1 MVHPGVQR
9 GLLVGLDLW
18 ISARSLAVWI
28 GGRNMVAGRGAAL
41 VAGRKVVLIALGL
54 LPGWLGILPVEP
66 AKRLAGADLA
76 AGKSHG
82 FKGSLVAE
90 FRLHVRLL
98 GRRRAGARIFRFV
111 VCVLFGHK
119 AQPTRGSPQS
129 RYFFTQSTTNLV
141 PLLLAFVMTAKKLL
155 SRLRPQGAEETSDV
169 FRQKFWLFGGGEVA
183 AARHF
188 SPALKVIS
196 PLDPG
201 AGGKGRL
208 LGKVCHRAGHAHTFA
223 FLELQRP
230 LLRLIIKPAG

>member
-1 MVHPGVQR
+1 MVPGR
-9 GLLVGLDLW
+9 H
-18 ISARSLAVWI
+18 
-28 GGRNMVAGRGAAL
+28 AAL

-54 LPGWLGILPVEP
+54 PRRWLGILSVEP

-98 GRRRAGARIFRFV
+98 GRRRAGARVFCFV
-111 VCVLFGHK
+111 ARILFGHK
-119 AQPTRGSPQS
+119 AQPTRRSPQS
-129 RYFFTQSTTNLV
+129 RYFFTQSTTNLAS
-141 PLLLAFVMTAKKLL
+141 LLLAFVMTAKRFL
-155 SRLRPQGAEETSDV
+155 SCLRPQATEETSDV

-196 PLDPG
+196 PFDPG
-201 AGGKGRL
+201 KEHCSSFSMAG
-208 LGKVCHRAGHAHTFA
+208 
-223 FLELQRP
+223 
-230 LLRLIIKPAG
+230 